1 MDNVLNEN
9 EKIINNIKASMSFE
23 GMNLDKSDI
32 DLINSFLDNKIT
44 EQEGIEIIKN
54 EFKTDDAE
62 RRNEFKSL

>member
-32 DLINSFLDNKIT
+32 DLINSFLDNRIT

-54 EFKTDDAE
+54 EFK
-62 RRNEFKSL
+62 NM

>member
-44 EQEGIEIIKN
+44 EQEGREIIKN
-54 EFKTDDAE
+54 EFK
-62 RRNEFKSL
+62 NM

>member
-1 MDNVLNEN
+1 LDNVLNEN

-54 EFKTDDAE
+54 EFK
-62 RRNEFKSL
+62 NM

>member
-1 MDNVLNEN
+1 MIKLDNVLNEN
-9 EKIINNIKASMSFE
+9 EKIINNIKASMGFE

-54 EFKTDDAE
+54 EFK
-62 RRNEFKSL
+62 NM

>member
-1 MDNVLNEN
+1 MIKLDNVLNEN

-44 EQEGIEIIKN
+44 EQEGIEIIKDEIKN
-54 EFKTDDAE
+54 M
-62 RRNEFKSL
+62 

>member
-1 MDNVLNEN
+1 MDNVLN

-54 EFKTDDAE
+54 EFK
-62 RRNEFKSL
+62 NM

>member
-1 MDNVLNEN
+1 MDNALNEN

-44 EQEGIEIIKN
+44 EKEGIEIIKN
-54 EFKTDDAE
+54 EFK
-62 RRNEFKSL
+62 NM

>member
-44 EQEGIEIIKN
+44 EQEGIEMIKN
-54 EFKTDDAE
+54 EFK
-62 RRNEFKSL
+62 NM

>member
-1 MDNVLNEN
+1 MYNVLNEN

-54 EFKTDDAE
+54 EFK
-62 RRNEFKSL
+62 NM

>member
-44 EQEGIEIIKN
+44 EKEGIEIIKN
-54 EFKTDDAE
+54 EFK
-62 RRNEFKSL
+62 NM

>member
-1 MDNVLNEN
+1 MIKLDNVLNEN

-54 EFKTDDAE
+54 EIK
-62 RRNEFKSL
+62 NM

>member
-1 MDNVLNEN
+1 MDNVLNENEN

-54 EFKTDDAE
+54 EFK
-62 RRNEFKSL
+62 NM

>member
-44 EQEGIEIIKN
+44 GQEGIEIIKN
-54 EFKTDDAE
+54 EFK
-62 RRNEFKSL
+62 NM

>member
-1 MDNVLNEN
+1 MNNVLNEN

-54 EFKTDDAE
+54 EFK
-62 RRNEFKSL
+62 NM

>member
-32 DLINSFLDNKIT
+32 DLINSFLGNKIT
-44 EQEGIEIIKN
+44 EQEGIEMIKN
-54 EFKTDDAE
+54 EFK
-62 RRNEFKSL
+62 NM

>member
-1 MDNVLNEN
+1 MIKLDNVLNEN

-44 EQEGIEIIKN
+44 EQVGIEIIKN
-54 EFKTDDAE
+54 EFK
-62 RRNEFKSL
+62 NM

>member
-54 EFKTDDAE
+54 EFK
-62 RRNEFKSL
+62 KM

>member
-9 EKIINNIKASMSFE
+9 EKIINNIKASMSIE

-54 EFKTDDAE
+54 EFK
-62 RRNEFKSL
+62 NM

>member
-1 MDNVLNEN
+1 VKKLDNVLNEN

-54 EFKTDDAE
+54 EFK
-62 RRNEFKSL
+62 NM

>member
-1 MDNVLNEN
+1 MINLDNVLSEN

-54 EFKTDDAE
+54 EFK
-62 RRNEFKSL
+62 NM

>member
-1 MDNVLNEN
+1 VIKLDNVLNEN

-54 EFKTDDAE
+54 EFK
-62 RRNEFKSL
+62 NM

>member
-1 MDNVLNEN
+1 MIKLDNVLNEN

-44 EQEGIEIIKN
+44 EQEGIEMIKN
-54 EFKTDDAE
+54 EFK
-62 RRNEFKSL
+62 NM

>member
-9 EKIINNIKASMSFE
+9 GKIINNIKASMSFE

-44 EQEGIEIIKN
+44 EQEGIEMIKN
-54 EFKTDDAE
+54 EFK
-62 RRNEFKSL
+62 NM

>member
-9 EKIINNIKASMSFE
+9 EKIVNNIKASMSFE

-54 EFKTDDAE
+54 EFK
-62 RRNEFKSL
+62 NM

>member
-1 MDNVLNEN
+1 MDKVLNEN

-32 DLINSFLDNKIT
+32 DLINSFLDDKIT

-54 EFKTDDAE
+54 EF
-62 RRNEFKSL
+62 NNM

>member
-1 MDNVLNEN
+1 MINLDNVLNEN

-54 EFKTDDAE
+54 EFK
-62 RRNEFKSL
+62 NM

>member
-44 EQEGIEIIKN
+44 EQEGIEIIEN
-54 EFKTDDAE
+54 EFK
-62 RRNEFKSL
+62 NM